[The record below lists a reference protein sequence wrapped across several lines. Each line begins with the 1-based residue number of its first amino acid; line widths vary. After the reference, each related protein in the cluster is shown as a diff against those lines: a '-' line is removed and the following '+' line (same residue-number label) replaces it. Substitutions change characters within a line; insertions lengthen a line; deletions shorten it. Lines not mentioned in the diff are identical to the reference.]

1 MYFSNKYFYSALEF
15 FLLLLEMEDLENLK
29 NDQILHCLSHILFAL
44 NFTNTGLEN
53 LGLTVL
59 TARI

>member
-1 MYFSNKYFYSALEF
+1 
-15 FLLLLEMEDLENLK
+15 MEDLENLK

-44 NFTNTGLEN
+44 NLTNTGLEN